1 MKFLLGIILLTA
13 LAIAHPGFVQ
23 CDFSTPNDGDIRTTS
38 TIAKMDISSI
48 ATSSGISLSPA
59 APAVG
64 DSVTVTVT
72 GMSSGYK
79 GFVHVSHKSD
89 SSAASL
95 LTGDATSKC
104 DGNRQETS
112 SPLFSGTL
120 TYTFTPTAAATYEI
134 VAVGGSFSGFKRQVL
149 DVVVT
154 GILNVIAKLF
164 WFYILVFTSLSFL

>member
-1 MKFLLGIILLTA
+1 MKFLLGIVLLTA
-13 LAIAHPGFVQ
+13 LAMAHPSFVQ

-38 TIAKMDISSI
+38 NIAKMGNAAI
-48 ATSSGISLSPA
+48 ATSSNSISLSPA

-95 LTGDATSKC
+95 LTGVATSKC

-112 SPLFSGTL
+112 STSFSGTL

-134 VAVGGSFSGFKRQVL
+134 VAVGGSYSGFKRQVL

-154 GILNVIAKLF
+154 GMF
-164 WFYILVFTSLSFL
+164 D